1 MIFLTK
7 FIAFWQKPFSKTETW
22 FGLSKNFISI
32 SVFTTFFLYIFQPN
46 GLSNAEP
53 KFLICLGFG
62 ISGALGYFLY
72 ELTFS
77 LFIKIIRSP
86 IEWTYGKWW
95 LYCIGALFFISL
107 TGFLYV
113 RYFVFGFMIWAL
125 FPAMLKGTFMFGIPI
140 LATITMVLL
149 RDEQKYQTI
158 AAEINYQ
165 NNHTAKINA
174 TNHLTLFDIPINEIR
189 YVEALQ
195 NYITI
200 GFINATGQLKTKTE
214 RSTLKS
220 ILEKTKE
227 SAIVKTHR
235 SFLVNKEAI
244 TKVEGNSQGLQLTLS
259 DCDKKIP
266 VSRNY
271 VPTFRPS

>member
-1 MIFLTK
+1 MTK
-7 FIAFWQKPFSKTETW
+7 LKAFWQKPFSKTETW

-32 SVFTTFFLYIFQPN
+32 SIFLTLFLYIFQPN
-46 GLSNAEP
+46 GLSEAEP

-62 ISGALGYFLY
+62 LSGAFGYFLY
-72 ELTFS
+72 ELAFS
-77 LFIKIIRSP
+77 LLIKTMDSP

-107 TGFLYV
+107 TSFLYV
-113 RYFVFGFMIWAL
+113 RYLVFGFMIWAL

-158 AAEINYQ
+158 AAEINHQ
-165 NNHTAKINA
+165 NNPT
-174 TNHLTLFDIPINEIR
+174 TNSKYNSDLNLFDIPIDKIR
-189 YVEALQ
+189 YIESLQ
-195 NYITI
+195 NYVTL
-200 GFINATGQLKTKTE
+200 GFINAEGKLKTKTE
-214 RSTLKS
+214 RATLKS

-227 SAIVKTHR
+227 SPVVKTHR
-235 SFLVNKEAI
+235 SFLVNREAI
-244 TKVEGNSQGLQLTLS
+244 AKVEGNSQGLLLTLS

-271 VPTFRPS
+271 VPTFRPA